1 MKLVEKHKIYK
12 SHPVYSKLDEMSRK
26 ANNLYNQCVYF
37 AKNSENLSE
46 DLKNLDKEMKS
57 FPDEHDNYRS
67 FGHTKCAQQILR
79 LFHQNLRSYFASIK
93 DYKKNPTK
101 YTGMPRFPKFRKSG
115 ERFQVIFTNQSAKL
129 DGQIINIASKT
140 FENKLFIRLRTNSAK
155 KLCQVVFAPRNDHF
169 LVYVIY
175 EVDNSI
181 ISQKSNKVAAIDI
194 GLTNLATV
202 TFSEQYEPI
211 LYRSD
216 LLKINKDFNRI
227 TADYV
232 SILKKTQNKYT
243 SKRRNRLSE
252 KYAGL
257 IEDRLHKISRSII
270 NDLSQRGVSTVV
282 VGKNTGQKINNKLK
296 NFVQV
301 PLFRLIEMIK
311 YKAELAGIKFIQVNE
326 SYTSGTSFLDNELPT
341 KAFYNKERRKFR
353 GLFLS
358 NKLKRINADVNASFQ
373 IMKKIYE
380 KFTYDDSVKYANPIV
395 KTICQDVQYIL
406 DH

>member
-12 SHPVYSKLDEMSRK
+12 SHPAYSKLDEMSRK
-26 ANNLYNQCVYF
+26 SNNLYNQCVHF
-37 AKNSENLSE
+37 AKNSENLLE
-46 DLKNLDKEMKS
+46 DLKNLDKVMKS

-67 FGHTKCAQQILR
+67 LGYAACAQQIVR
-79 LFHQNLRSYFASIK
+79 LFQQNLRSYFASIK

-101 YTGMPRFPKFRKSG
+101 YTGQPRFPRFRKSG
-115 ERFQVIFTNQSAKL
+115 DRFQVIFTNQAAKL
-129 DGQIINIASKT
+129 AGKIYGKVVDIASKT
-140 FENKLFIRLRTNSAK
+140 FENKLRIRLRTDSAK
-155 KLCQVVFAPRNDHF
+155 KLCQVTFAPRNDYF

-175 EVDNSI
+175 ETDDHI
-181 ISQKSNKVAAIDI
+181 ISQNSNKVAAIDI

-202 TFSEQYEPI
+202 TFSEQHEPI

-216 LLKINKDFNRI
+216 LLKINKDFNRL
-227 TADYV
+227 TASHV

-243 SKRRNRLSE
+243 SKRRQSLSE

-257 IEDRLHKISRSII
+257 IEDRLHKISRAIV
-270 NDLSQRGVSTVV
+270 NDLSHRGVSTLV

-311 YKAELAGIKFIQVNE
+311 YKAELAGIRFIQVNE

-341 KAFYNKERRKFR
+341 KEFYNKDRRKFR

-358 NKLKRINADVNASFQ
+358 NDLKRINADVNASFQ
-373 IMKKIYE
+373 IMKKVYE
-380 KFTYDDSVKYANPIV
+380 KFTYDSSIKYANPIV
-395 KTICQDVQYIL
+395 KTIC
-406 DH
+406 

>member
-12 SHPVYSKLDEMSRK
+12 SHPAYPKLDEMSRK

-46 DLKNLDKEMKS
+46 DLKNLDKVMKS
-57 FPDEHDNYRS
+57 FPDDHDNYRS
-67 FGHTKCAQQILR
+67 FGYAACAQQILR
-79 LFHQNLRSYFASIK
+79 LFHQTLRGYFASIK
-93 DYKKNPTK
+93 DYKKNPKK

-115 ERFQVIFTNQSAKL
+115 ERFQVIFTNQVAKL
-129 DGQIINIASKT
+129 DGQIVKIAPRV
-140 FENKLFIRLRTNSAK
+140 FENKLCIRLRTNSVK
-155 KLCQVVFAPRNDHF
+155 KLCQVTFAPRNDYF

-175 EVDNSI
+175 EADDLV
-181 ISQKSNKVAAIDI
+181 ISQNSNKVAAIDI

-216 LLKINKDFNRI
+216 LVKINKDFNRLN
-227 TADYV
+227 AKYV

-243 SKRRNRLSE
+243 SKRRQSLSD
-252 KYAGL
+252 KYSGL
-257 IEDRLHKISRSII
+257 IEDRLHKISRAIV

-282 VGKNTGQKINNKLK
+282 VGKNTGQKINSKLK

-341 KAFYNKERRKFR
+341 KAFYNKERRRFR

-373 IMKKIYE
+373 IMKKAYE
-380 KFTYDDSVKYANPIV
+380 KFTYDDAVKYANPIA
-395 KTICQDVQYIL
+395 KTIC
-406 DH
+406 

>member
-12 SHPVYSKLDEMSRK
+12 SHPAYSNLDHMSRK

-46 DLKNLDKEMKS
+46 DLKNLDKVMKS

-67 FGHTKCAQQILR
+67 LGYAACAQQIIR

-101 YTGMPRFPKFRKSG
+101 YTSMPRFPKFRKSG
-115 ERFQVIFTNQSAKL
+115 ERFQVIFTNQAAKL
-129 DGQIINIASKT
+129 SGQTIKIAPKA
-140 FENKLFIRLRTNSAK
+140 FENKLCIRLRTNSAK
-155 KLCQVVFAPRNDHF
+155 KLCQVVFAPRNDYF
-169 LVYVIY
+169 LVHVIY
-175 EVDNSI
+175 ESYDPI
-181 ISQKSNKVAAIDI
+181 ISQNSNKVAAIDI

-202 TFSEQYEPI
+202 TFSEKHEPI

-216 LLKINKDFNRI
+216 LVKINKDFNRLN
-227 TADYV
+227 AEYV
-232 SILKKTQNKYT
+232 SILKKTQNKDT
-243 SKRRNRLSE
+243 SKRRTRLSE

-257 IEDRLHKISRSII
+257 IEDRLHKISRAII
-270 NDLSQRGVSTVV
+270 NDLSQRGVSTLV
-282 VGKNTGQKINNKLK
+282 VGKNTGQKIGNKLK

-311 YKAELAGIKFIQVNE
+311 YKAELSGIKFIQVNE

-341 KAFYNKERRKFR
+341 KEFYNKERRKFR

-358 NKLKRINADVNASFQ
+358 NNLKRISADVNASFQ
-373 IMKKIYE
+373 IMKKVYE
-380 KFTYDDSVKYANPIV
+380 KFAYDSSVKYANPIV
-395 KTICQDVQYIL
+395 KTIC
-406 DH
+406 

>member
-12 SHPVYSKLDEMSRK
+12 SHQAYSKLDEMSRK
-26 ANNLYNQCVYF
+26 ANNLYNQCVYL
-37 AKNSENLSE
+37 AKHSENLSE
-46 DLKNLDKEMKS
+46 DLKDLDKVMKS

-67 FGHTKCAQQILR
+67 LGYAACAQQILR
-79 LFHQNLRSYFASIK
+79 LFQQDLRSYFASIK
-93 DYKKNPTK
+93 DYKNHPTK
-101 YTGMPRFPKFRKSG
+101 YTGRPRFPRFRKSG
-115 ERFQVIFTNQSAKL
+115 DRFQVIFTNQTAKL
-129 DGQIINIASKT
+129 TGKVVNIASKT
-140 FENKLFIRLRTNSAK
+140 FENKLSIRLRANSVK
-155 KLCQVVFAPRNDHF
+155 KLCQVVFAPRNDYF

-175 EVDNSI
+175 EADDPV
-181 ISQKSNKVAAIDI
+181 ISQNSNKVAAIDI

-202 TFSEQYEPI
+202 TFSNQHEPI

-216 LLKINKDFNRI
+216 LVKINKDFNRLN
-227 TADYV
+227 AKYV

-243 SKRRNRLSE
+243 SKRRNRFSE

-257 IEDRLHKISRSII
+257 IEDRLHKISRAII
-270 NDLSQRGVSTVV
+270 NDLSHRGVSTVV

-341 KAFYNKERRKFR
+341 KEFYDKERRRFR

-358 NKLKRINADVNASFQ
+358 NDLKRINADVNASFQ

-380 KFTYDDSVKYANPIV
+380 KFTYDASVKYANPIV
-395 KTICQDVQYIL
+395 KTIC
-406 DH
+406 